1 MNESNIMNIQYIRNC
16 YGCGLCAIAC
26 PKRIINIELN
36 NEGFYE
42 PNITDITDC
51 LDCGLCCE
59 VCAYTH
65 KKS

>member
-1 MNESNIMNIQYIRNC
+1 MNIQYIRNC

-59 VCAYTH
+59 VCA
-65 KKS
+65 